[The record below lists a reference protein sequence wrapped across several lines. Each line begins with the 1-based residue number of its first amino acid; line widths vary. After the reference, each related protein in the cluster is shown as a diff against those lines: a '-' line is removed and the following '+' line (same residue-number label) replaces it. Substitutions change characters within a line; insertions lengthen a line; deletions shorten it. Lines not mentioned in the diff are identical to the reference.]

1 MRKRKSRVIEKM
13 GKHVIIIGSGLGGL
27 TSGYILAKNGYRVT
41 ILEKNAQ
48 FGGCLQTFRRG
59 GVNFETGMH
68 YIGSMEEGQAL
79 HNFFNYLSLLP
90 DVKIN
95 SLDKTAY
102 DVISIAGERFPF
114 ANGKENFIESLSRFF
129 PDERKNLEKYCHTIS
144 DVANN
149 SPLYSLRSPDSV
161 TLLNPEYIKKSASG
175 FIESVTEN
183 ELLRNVLAGN
193 LPLYAGLKEK
203 TPLYIH
209 ALINDF
215 YNKSA
220 YRIEGGSGSIA
231 KSLVKSIRAMGGEVK
246 ALSQVTTIN
255 CDDEKAQSV
264 TLNTGET
271 ISADY
276 ILSNIHPLRTVEML
290 DTRLI
295 RKSYKQRITSLNNT
309 VSNFTV
315 YIQFKKDS
323 VPYMNSNLFH
333 YNGTSVWNCENY
345 TEKTWPLNFLYMH
358 LCSES
363 EQKYADGAI
372 LIAYMNFADVEKWK
386 GTQIENRGNDYE
398 EFKRLK
404 AEKLLDELE
413 KQMPETRQNI
423 EKYYTST
430 PLTYLDY
437 TGTEDGSMYGILR
450 DCSEPIQSVV
460 SQRTKIPNLFQV
472 GQNIN
477 SHGILGV
484 IIGSIITS
492 GELLGV
498 NTIIEQIK
506 SLSK

>member
-1 MRKRKSRVIEKM
+1 MD
-13 GKHVIIIGSGLGGL
+13 KHVIIIGSGLGGL
-27 TSGYILAKNGYRVT
+27 SSGYILAKNGYRVT

-48 FGGCLQTFRRG
+48 FGGCLQTFSRG

-68 YIGSMEEGQAL
+68 YIGSMEKGQAL
-79 HNFFNYLSLLP
+79 HNFFTYLSLLP
-90 DVKIN
+90 DVKIS

-114 ANGKENFIESLSRFF
+114 ANGQENFIESLARFF
-129 PDERKNLEKYCHTIS
+129 PDERQNIKKYCSTIS

-149 SPLYSLRSPDSV
+149 SPLYSLRNTDSV
-161 TLLNPEYIKKSASG
+161 TLLNPEYIKKSASE
-175 FIESVTEN
+175 FIESITGN
-183 ELLRNVLAGN
+183 RLLRNILAGN
-193 LPLYAGLKEK
+193 LPLYAGLKDK

-231 KSLVKSIRAMGGEVK
+231 KSLVKSIRAMGGAVNS
-246 ALSQVTTIN
+246 LSQVTAIN
-255 CDDEKAQSV
+255 CDDTKARSV
-264 TLNTGET
+264 TLSTGE
-271 ISADY
+271 ILPADY
-276 ILSNIHPLRTVEML
+276 IISNIHPLRTVEML
-290 DTRLI
+290 NTRLI
-295 RKSYKQRITSLNNT
+295 RKPYRQRIASLNNT

-315 YIQFKKDS
+315 YIRFKKET

-333 YNGTSVWNCENY
+333 YNTASVWGCENY

-358 LCSES
+358 LCSEPK
-363 EQKYADGAI
+363 QKYAAGAI

-386 GTQIENRGNDYE
+386 GTRIEHRGDDYM
-398 EFKRLK
+398 EFKHMK
-404 AEKLLDELE
+404 AQKLLDELE
-413 KQMPETRQNI
+413 KQMPGTLQNI
-423 EKYYTST
+423 EKYYTSS

-437 TGTEDGSMYGILR
+437 TGTGEGSMYGILR
-450 DCSEPIQSVV
+450 DCNEPIQSVV

-506 SLSK
+506 ECRNG